1 MLTLVLVS
9 NHQENPM
16 SENIETITLTGKDE
30 TDLNRKQWDWQTG
43 GSIDVVIVKQHPDQL
58 LPMVMRARRPFAK
71 IEMTDD
77 RFSRRIDYYRRNR
90 PPNALAYAPA
100 SGPAP
105 ALPLH
110 RSQRRR
116 GTGWQVIRPDAC
128 TIGLATLS
136 LSPASR
142 TGRRV

>member
-1 MLTLVLVS
+1 MLTLVRVS

-16 SENIETITLTGKDE
+16 SEKIETITLTGKDE

-77 RFSRRIDYYRRNR
+77 RFSRRIDYYR
-90 PPNALAYAPA
+90 YA
-100 SGPAP
+100 
-105 ALPLH
+105 
-110 RSQRRR
+110 
-116 GTGWQVIRPDAC
+116 
-128 TIGLATLS
+128 
-136 LSPASR
+136 
-142 TGRRV
+142 